1 MDEWDIKLTT
11 QTANSPEMNIND
23 LSFFQALQSAQWDSV
38 EEANHDMDGLVEAVR
53 TAVYESFEPMK
64 LNCSFLLYREF
75 LRRRLTGR
83 ETMIM
88 TFRILWG
95 KQH

>member
-38 EEANHDMDGLVEAVR
+38 EEANHDMDGLA
-53 TAVYESFEPMK
+53 
-64 LNCSFLLYREF
+64 
-75 LRRRLTGR
+75 G
-83 ETMIM
+83 
-88 TFRILWG
+88 
-95 KQH
+95 